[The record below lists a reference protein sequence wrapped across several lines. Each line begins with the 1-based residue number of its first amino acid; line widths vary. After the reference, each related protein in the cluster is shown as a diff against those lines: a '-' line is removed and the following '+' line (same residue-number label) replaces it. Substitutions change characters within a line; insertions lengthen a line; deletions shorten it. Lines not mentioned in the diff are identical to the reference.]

1 MIFLRRKIK
10 IAILLSIL
18 FIMYVYIVN
27 ISFFPKNILLI
38 QGEKLQM
45 ALLFGISISEKENVS
60 TNTEEYTSKESI
72 TASSNAGTDAQK
84 KVGKMDLNLN
94 LFNAIPLK
102 DVSVNIIPKIRV
114 VPLGNAI
121 GLKLY
126 TEGVLVVGMT
136 QIEGK
141 KPYENTGIKEGDRI
155 ISINDKKIND
165 AEDLIETINQSNGK
179 EMKIKYQR
187 DNIEES
193 TSIVPVQTEKN
204 EYKIGLWVRDA
215 SAGVGTATFYIPSTG
230 EFACLG
236 HGISDID
243 TEELITIASGELV
256 TTDIVSIQKG
266 QKGNPRGN
274 KRFNRR
280 KHKNR

>member
-18 FIMYVYIVN
+18 FIVYIYIVN
-27 ISFFPKNILLI
+27 ISYFPKNILLM

-45 ALLFGISISEKENVS
+45 ALLFGISVSEKENVAP
-60 TNTEEYTSKESI
+60 NMEEYTSKESI
-72 TASSNAGTDAQK
+72 TASSNAGTDAK
-84 KVGKMDLNLN
+84 KQVGKIDFNLN
-94 LFNAIPLK
+94 LFNSIPLK
-102 DVSVNIIPKIRV
+102 EVSVNIIPKTTV

-155 ISINDKKIND
+155 ISINDKRIND
-165 AEDLIETINQSNGK
+165 AEDLIETINQSNGQ
-179 EMKIKYQR
+179 EMIIKYQR
-187 DNIEES
+187 NNAEES

-204 EYKIGLWVRDA
+204 GYKIGLWVRDA

-266 QKGNPRGN
+266 QKGNPR
-274 KRFNRR
+274 
-280 KHKNR
+280 